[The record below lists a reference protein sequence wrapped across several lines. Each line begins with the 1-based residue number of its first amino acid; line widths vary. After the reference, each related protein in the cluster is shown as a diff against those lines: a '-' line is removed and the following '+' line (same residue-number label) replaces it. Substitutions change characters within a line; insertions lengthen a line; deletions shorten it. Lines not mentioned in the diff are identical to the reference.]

1 MISVKFLSS
10 FQSFG
15 FTRNETKMILLL
27 CSTLLLGLAF
37 RYYNSS
43 SEDRKPPEKGF
54 DYTIPDS
61 IFQELSAAPGPSSKA
76 VDSTGHSSGKSA
88 KLDANSP
95 VNINTA
101 TPEEL
106 VQLPGIGPAYAERI
120 ISYRKDNGPFTS
132 VDDLVNVKG
141 IGEKKL
147 ERLRPFV
154 RVR

>member
-1 MISVKFLSS
+1 MKFFSY
-10 FQSFG
+10 FQSLG
-15 FTRNETKMILLL
+15 FTRNETKVILLL

-120 ISYRKDNGPFTS
+120 IRYRKENGPFTS
-132 VDDLVNVKG
+132 VAELENVKG
-141 IGEKKL
+141 IGKKRL
-147 ERLRPFV
+147 ARLRPFV
-154 RVR
+154 RIK